1 MKKGTTM
8 KQKFSEQLQ
17 PADKTENALWG
28 EEKISRLMRQFTLPC
43 VISLLVGALY
53 NIVDQIF
60 IANAPNLGSNG
71 NAANTVVFPLTVVA
85 LAIATMIGDGCCA
98 YVSLHLGAGKR
109 KNATKAVGNALLLIV
124 FAGLLLAAVYLLFEE
139 PLLKAFGGTVNPET
153 FQLSKEYF
161 FLISLGIP
169 FYMFGQALNP
179 IIRSDGNPRFAMI
192 SLLSGAICNCI
203 LDPLFIF
210 VFQWGMAGAALATVL
225 GQVLSAALSF
235 AYLFRMKTVK
245 PDKSSFIPEGRLIG
259 RILMLGISSFLSQIS
274 IVFSMAAVLNMCRKY
289 GALDPIFGQE
299 KYAQIPTAVIGIVL
313 KFYQI
318 VMAIAVGLSAGCI
331 PLVGY
336 NAGAGK
342 YTRVKE
348 LLHRI
353 LIAEVWVGLLAT
365 LIFELLPKP
374 FITIFGASNESSYYM
389 EFALKSMRIL
399 LCTTTLSCVNKG
411 IFIFWQALGKAA
423 LSTLLSTLREIVFG
437 VGLPLLF
444 PLFFGLDG
452 ILYFMAAADILTSLV
467 AVPFLQRTKKSLKEG

>member
-1 MKKGTTM
+1 M
-8 KQKFSEQLQ
+8 KQKPPEQLQ
-17 PADKTENALWG
+17 PAFQAENAFLG
-28 EEKISRLMRQFTLPC
+28 EEKIGRLMRKFTLPC

-60 IANAPNLGSNG
+60 IANAPSLGSNG

-98 YVSLHLGAGKR
+98 YVSLHLGAGER

-124 FAGLLLAAVYLLFEE
+124 TSGLLLATVYLLFEE

-179 IIRSDGNPRFAMI
+179 IIRSDGSPRFAMI
-192 SLLSGAICNCI
+192 SLLAGALCNCI

-210 VFQWGMAGAALATVL
+210 VFRWGMTGAALATIL
-225 GQVLSAALSF
+225 GQILSAVF
-235 AYLFRMKTVK
+235 AFVYLFRMKTVR
-245 PDKSSFIPEGRLIG
+245 PEKSSFVPEGRLIG
-259 RILMLGISSFLSQIS
+259 RILTLGISSFLSQIS

-289 GALDPIFGQE
+289 GAMDRIFGQE
-299 KYAQIPTAVIGIVL
+299 EYAQIPTAVIGIVL
-313 KFYQI
+313 KFFQI

-342 YTRVKE
+342 YNRVKE
-348 LLHRI
+348 LLHKM
-353 LIAEVWVGLLAT
+353 LLAEALVGLLAT
-365 LIFELLPKP
+365 LIFELFPKP
-374 FITIFGASNESSYYM
+374 LIHIFGASNESSYYM

-399 LCTTTLSCVNKG
+399 LCATTLSCVNKG
-411 IFIFWQALGKAA
+411 IFIFLQALGKAG
-423 LSTLLSTLREIVFG
+423 LSSLLSTLREIVFG
-437 VGLPLLF
+437 VGLPLLL

-452 ILYFMAAADILTSLV
+452 ILYFMAAADILTFLA
-467 AVPFLQRTKKSLKEG
+467 AVPFLRHTERALKEK